1 MKDNLLATGIG
12 WRYCG
17 RCLWYLNEEAN
28 KRQEAETLATN
39 AAIEADKLAY
49 AARVAEAKEKYDK
62 KRELE
67 KAARDK
73 RREKEMYL
81 ALALGGAKTMAG
93 QSPFALAN
101 IGEGLGAGVGALATY
116 DQNEMERMA
125 ASQAATAK
133 AQQDME
139 LALMDL
145 DRKYRGDYV
154 NLIKTEEY
162 LDFVKQVKQELE
174 DGEIAPPKD
183 GSMTGAQVAQAKID
197 DFVQNRIGLAPRKSR
212 EARINNQLFQAME

>member
-1 MKDNLLATGIG
+1 
-12 WRYCG
+12 
-17 RCLWYLNEEAN
+17 
-28 KRQEAETLATN
+28 
-39 AAIEADKLAY
+39 
-49 AARVAEAKEKYDK
+49 
-62 KRELE
+62 
-67 KAARDK
+67 
-73 RREKEMYL
+73 MYL

-93 QSPFALAN
+93 QSPFALSN
-101 IGEGLGAGVGALATY
+101 VGEGLGAGVGAIAAY
-116 DQNEMERMA
+116 DQNEMERVA
-125 ASQAATAK
+125 ASQAATLK

-139 LALMDL
+139 LALMDV

-162 LDFVKQVKQELE
+162 LDFVKQVAQALE

-183 GSMTGAQVAQAKID
+183 GSMTGEQVAKAKIN